1 MTLPLPPT
9 HLLAETGRLA
19 ALYQPRG
26 SGALVISLAP
36 RQAERRIWG
45 EDFLARL
52 GVSVLGLVDQGAA
65 WYPQAEMAR
74 LLPALR
80 EVLAGHRRVVL
91 YGFSMGAYAALKYA
105 AALRADAVLAFSPQ
119 YSVHPEDVGDFD
131 LRRSRQDFDPALHEG
146 MRITAADVS
155 GQALLFHDPLF
166 AEDARHA
173 ALIAAAAP
181 VQLVP
186 TPLSAHDS
194 VRFAAEAG
202 WVEPLLRAALQE
214 VPRGARGLAPRPVPE
229 ALLRRHIRPR
239 RLRSLQY
246 GLGLAETLGA
256 RRGEAAALAVLQRA
270 VAAGN
275 PSARLRLELAHR
287 LLDAGRAAEAE
298 ALLAGGFPRPPGAAE
313 APLRRELAARLAR
326 LRGEALP
333 EQPGEAAL
341 WQAARDFLQGRLF
354 AGESLLAPEGF
365 GTLPQG
371 ALPAAVN
378 RATLPDW
385 VVLRHAGLPALG
397 QGFLRRLVAEAE
409 PVMAEPEFSIWSR
422 APSFGLIDRSDHP
435 AIRRLRRDLTRDWAP
450 G

>member
-1 MTLPLPPT
+1 MTLSPPPT
-9 HLLAETGRLA
+9 HLLAESGRLS

-80 EVLAGHRRVVL
+80 EVLAAHRRVVL
-91 YGFSMGAYAALKYA
+91 YGFSMGGYAALKYA

-119 YSVHPEDVGDFD
+119 YSVHPDDVGDFD
-131 LRRSRQDFDPALHEG
+131 FRRSRQDFDPALHEG
-146 MRITAADVS
+146 MRITAADLS
-155 GQALLFHDPLF
+155 GQALLFRDPLF

-173 ALIAAAAP
+173 ALIAEAAP
-181 VQLVP
+181 VRLVP

-214 VPRGARGLAPRPVPE
+214 APPRGLAPRPVPE

-270 VAAGN
+270 VAVGN
-275 PSARLRLELAHR
+275 SSARLRLELAHR
-287 LLDAGRAAEAE
+287 LLDAGRVAEAE
-298 ALLAGGFPRPPGAAE
+298 TLLAAGFPRPPGAAE
-313 APLRRELAARLAR
+313 APLAQEFQARLAR
-326 LRGEALP
+326 LRGESLP
-333 EQPGEAAL
+333 VQPGEAAL
-341 WQAARDFLQGRLF
+341 WQAARDFLRGRLF
-354 AGESLLAPEGF
+354 PGESLLVPEGF
-365 GTLPQG
+365 GALPEG
-371 ALPAAVN
+371 ALPAAPQTD
-378 RATLPDW
+378 RLPDW
-385 VVLRHAGLPALG
+385 AVLRHAGLPALG
-397 QGFLRRLVAEAE
+397 QGWLRRLAAETEPVLAE
-409 PVMAEPEFSIWSR
+409 PGFSIWAR
-422 APSFGLIDRSDHP
+422 VPSFGLIDRRDHP
-435 AIRRLRRDLTRDWAP
+435 AIRRLRRDLTRDWVP